1 VYSRARVNLGVG
13 VERSSCG
20 CVVLGRRGV
29 LCVLLQGVGFPGLVF
44 RFRFSAFVCLSV
56 DGGPGGVLWLLCSGC

>member
-1 VYSRARVNLGVG
+1 MVSGPRCPGGLEAGRSVYSRARVTLRVG

-29 LCVLLQGVGFPGLVF
+29 LCVLLQGVGFPGLGF
-44 RFRFSAFVCLSV
+44 RFRVSAFVCL
-56 DGGPGGVLWLLCSGC
+56 